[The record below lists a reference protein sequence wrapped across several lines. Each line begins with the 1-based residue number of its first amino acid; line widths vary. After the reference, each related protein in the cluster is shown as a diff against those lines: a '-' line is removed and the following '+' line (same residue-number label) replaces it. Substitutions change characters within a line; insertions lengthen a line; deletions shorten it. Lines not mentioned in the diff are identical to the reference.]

1 VPAPT
6 LRQLLFGGG
15 PRFLRDA
22 FGATVIFY
30 AGWKLHGLL
39 LGVAAATVWTLAV
52 YIWERRHARPGL
64 AARIGLGIALVQ
76 AVAALVSQ
84 SPIGYFAPPV
94 IVNVVYGTAFLV
106 SVAIGRPLAAVFAR
120 ETYPLPA
127 EVRALPEVH
136 RTFAHI
142 SLVWGAYLVFRG
154 VFRLVV
160 LLNFSVDVYV
170 AVNVATAGPMIVA
183 LMTWSFWYGLRRI
196 RHAVTVAY
204 ERPV

>member
-1 VPAPT
+1 MRGPS
-6 LRQLLFGGG
+6 LRELLLGGG
-15 PRFLRDA
+15 PRFMRDA

-39 LGVAAATVWTLAV
+39 LGVAAATVWTSGV

-76 AVAALVSQ
+76 AVAALASQ

-94 IVNVVYGTAFLV
+94 IVNVVYGSAFLI
-106 SVAIGRPLAAVFAR
+106 SVALGRPLAAVFAL
-120 ETYPLPA
+120 ETYPLPPEIRA
-127 EVRALPEVH
+127 MPAVR

-142 SLVWGAYLVFRG
+142 SLVWGAYMIFRG

-160 LLNFSVDVYV
+160 MLNYSVDTYV
-170 AVNVATAGPMIVA
+170 AVNVATAGPMIAA
-183 LMTWSFWYGLRRI
+183 LMTWSFWYGQRNIRRAL
-196 RHAVTVAY
+196 AV
-204 ERPV
+204 